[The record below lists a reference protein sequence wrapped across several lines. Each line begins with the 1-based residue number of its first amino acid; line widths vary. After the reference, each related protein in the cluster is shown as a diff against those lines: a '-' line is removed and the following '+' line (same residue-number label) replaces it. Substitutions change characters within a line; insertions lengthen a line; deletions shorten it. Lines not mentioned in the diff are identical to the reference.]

1 MRKTI
6 GVPIACL
13 AAVALAMVVAAA
25 VGPAAEPAKN
35 AKTAEKPKS
44 PPLEVMY
51 DPAKL
56 PEPVAAMRDRIL
68 EAAHSGD
75 VEEMVPVLQSNELMP
90 MLADKRVE
98 DAAAFFKE
106 ESADGTGR
114 DILAI
119 MMNVLQSGYVKLNV
133 GGTETYVW
141 PYFAEIPL
149 DTLTPAQEVELYRV
163 VPAAEVKAMRAAGK
177 YLHYSLGI
185 GPDGTWHYFVRN
197 K

>member
-1 MRKTI
+1 MRKMTR
-6 GVPIACL
+6 VPASRLL
-13 AAVALAMVVAAA
+13 AAALSVLVAMCTGL
-25 VGPAAEPAKN
+25 AAET
-35 AKTAEKPKS
+35 AKTAKTADKPQS
-44 PPLEVMY
+44 PPLEVQY
-51 DPAKL
+51 DPVRL

-68 EAAHSGD
+68 EAARSGD
-75 VEEMVPVLQSNELMP
+75 VEEMVPALQSNELMP

-106 ESADGTGR
+106 QSADGTGR

-119 MMNVLQSGYVKLNV
+119 MINVLESGYVKLNV

-149 DTLTPAQEVELYRV
+149 DTLTPAQQVDLYRV
-163 VPAAEVKAMRAAGK
+163 VPAAEVKAMREAGK